1 MFIMMQNRKVTA
13 SDVAEV
19 AGVSRSSVSRAF
31 TEGASIHPKK
41 QQKIL
46 DAAKQLGYQPNFF
59 ARTLSTPN
67 QKKRSNI
74 VAILVS
80 DLSNP
85 YESYLFE
92 ALSSALQGHGK
103 QPMLLNVKQA
113 DDLDVAILQ
122 LSGYQIDGVVA
133 VVGSLPAEHFH
144 QCLKLSLPLITLG
157 RSDAA
162 GLIPSV
168 QTDNQ
173 LAGEMA
179 AKYLLSLGLTR
190 LGFLAGR
197 GDGQASNER
206 YQGFKRY
213 LMAAGCPE
221 PVCLS
226 TGSYRYQAGFEAA
239 LQHQQQL
246 QSLDGL
252 FCAADSLALGVM
264 DCCRQALNIAV
275 PAQLRL
281 VGCDDIPM
289 AGWEGYQL
297 TTLAQPVNRIAQQ
310 VITLL
315 EGIWAQSENQPNLIK
330 LEPELIVRKSA

>member
-1 MFIMMQNRKVTA
+1 MMHNRKVTA

-46 DAAKQLGYQPNFF
+46 ETAKQLGYQPNFF
-59 ARTLSTPN
+59 ARTLSMPT

-113 DDLDVAILQ
+113 SDLDSAILQ

-157 RSDAA
+157 RSDVA

-213 LMAAGCPE
+213 LMAAGYE

-226 TGSYRYQAGFEAA
+226 AGSYRYQAGFEAA

-264 DCCRQALNIAV
+264 DCCRQELNIAV

-289 AGWEGYQL
+289 AGWQGYQL

-315 EGIWAQSENQPNLIK
+315 EGIWAQSDNQPNLIK

>member
-1 MFIMMQNRKVTA
+1 MLSMMHNRKVTA

-46 DAAKQLGYQPNFF
+46 EAAKKLGYQPNFF
-59 ARTLSTPN
+59 ARTLGMPS

-113 DDLDVAILQ
+113 SDLDGAILQ

-144 QCLKLSLPLITLG
+144 LCLKLSLPLITLG
-157 RSDAA
+157 RADAT

-168 QTDNQ
+168 QTNNQ

-179 AKYLLSLGLTR
+179 AKYLLSLGLSK
-190 LGFLAGR
+190 LGFMAGR

-213 LMAAGCPE
+213 LMALGQSE
-221 PVCLS
+221 PICLS
-226 TGSYRYQAGFEAA
+226 AGSYRYQAGFEAA
-239 LQHQQQL
+239 LLHQPQMT
-246 QSLDGL
+246 SLEGL

-264 DCCRQALNIAV
+264 DYCRQRLNIEI
-275 PAQLRL
+275 PQQLRII
-281 VGCDDIPM
+281 GCDNIPM

-297 TTLAQPVNRIAQQ
+297 TTLAQPVNSIAQQ
-310 VITLL
+310 VMILL
-315 EGIWAQSENQPNLIK
+315 EGIWTQSCYQPKLIQ